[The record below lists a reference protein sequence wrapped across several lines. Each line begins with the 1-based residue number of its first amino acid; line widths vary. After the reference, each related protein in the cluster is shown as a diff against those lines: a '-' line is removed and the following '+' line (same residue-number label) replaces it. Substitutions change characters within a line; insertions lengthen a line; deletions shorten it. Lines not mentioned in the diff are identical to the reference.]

1 MRIVSFSRHFG
12 RGWIWLGDLGTSH
25 WTGSLPL
32 FSVPPDPYHSHGRKC
47 HLCADDSLLGP
58 PVSDSLLS
66 KTYTLSCLK
75 PPPFEYLTGI
85 TNLLRITHCL
95 IELDCPSHPFQEIMP
110 NAVSTQFSCQ
120 ILRSH
125 SWHSHSYMRAITDPC
140 PFFLHDVLPIWPH
153 QLGPNHCHLDHN
165 NRLFFNSLFLLWN
178 IACTH
183 THSILYKR
191 RI

>member
-1 MRIVSFSRHFG
+1 MRIVTFSRHFG

-120 ILRSH
+120 ILRS
-125 SWHSHSYMRAITDPC
+125 
-140 PFFLHDVLPIWPH
+140 FLTLPLLHASNHRPLSLLPPRCVTYLTPPAWTKP
-153 QLGPNHCHLDHN
+153 LSPGPQQ
-165 NRLFFNSLFLLWN
+165 
-178 IACTH
+178 
-183 THSILYKR
+183 
-191 RI
+191 